1 MTLEIDSYKSSS
13 AARWDSFCSA
23 SINGTFLHSRH
34 FLSYHGDRFTDA
46 SVLIEESG
54 ELVGIFPAAVALADD
69 ELIVS
74 HPGATFGGIVHQ
86 GRLAGMKMLDAITA
100 LKRHYAS
107 LGYRR
112 LLYKA
117 VPHIHMQA
125 QAQDDLYALYRLR
138 AERVRC
144 DLSCAIDLANRRPPS
159 ERRRRSLRKA
169 LRATTVSR
177 DSSLIGELWRVLEGN
192 LARKHDAR
200 PVHSLH
206 EIRLLQSRFPEEIH
220 VRCGLVDGKVEGG
233 VVLFNSSRAW
243 HAQYIASS
251 ERGYESSVLD
261 AVFDSVIAEAG
272 ERGARYFDFGTSNEA
287 GGEILNDG
295 LYRFKHE
302 FGGGGVAHEFYQINL
317 DQ

>member
-1 MTLEIDSYKSSS
+1 MTLAICSYEPSL
-13 AARWDSFCSA
+13 AGRWDGFCSA
-23 SINGTFLHSRH
+23 SINGTFLHSRE
-34 FLSYHGDRFTDA
+34 FLSYHGDRFRDA
-46 SVLIEESG
+46 SALIEESG
-54 ELVGIFPAAVALADD
+54 ELVGVFPAAVAPADNG
-69 ELIVS
+69 LIVS

-86 GRLAGMKMLDAITA
+86 GKLAGSKMLDAITA
-100 LKRHYAS
+100 LKHHYAA
-107 LGYRR
+107 LGHDR

-117 VPHIHMQA
+117 VPHIHMRA
-125 QAQDDLYALYRLR
+125 QAQDDLYALFRLR

-144 DLSCAIDLANRRPPS
+144 DLSCTIDLSHRRATS

-169 LRATTVSR
+169 LRTTTVSR
-177 DSSLIGELWRVLEGN
+177 DGDLLGALWGVLEGN
-192 LARKHDAR
+192 LQRKHDAQ
-200 PVHSLH
+200 PVHSLD
-206 EIRLLQSRFPEEIH
+206 EVLLLQSRFPQEIL

-233 VVLFNSSRAW
+233 VVLFNSSCVW

-251 ERGYESSVLD
+251 ERGYECSVLD
-261 AVFDSVIAEAG
+261 AVFESIIAEAV

-317 DQ
+317 EK

>member
-1 MTLEIDSYKSSS
+1 MTLAIRRYDHAS
-13 AARWDSFCSA
+13 ATKWDRFCSA
-23 SINGTFLHSRH
+23 SINGTFLHSRQ

-54 ELVGIFPAAVALADD
+54 KLVGIFPAAVAPAAK

-100 LKRHYAS
+100 LKHHYAS

-112 LLYKA
+112 VLYKA
-117 VPHIHMQA
+117 VPHIYMQA

-144 DLSCAIDLANRRPPS
+144 DLSCAIDLASRRQPS
-159 ERRRRSLRKA
+159 ERRKRSLKKA
-169 LRATTVSR
+169 LRVTNVSR
-177 DSSLIGELWRVLEGN
+177 DSNLIGEFWRVLEGN
-192 LARKHDAR
+192 LESKHDAR
-200 PVHSLH
+200 PIHSLD
-206 EIRLLQSRFPEEIH
+206 EIGLLQSRFPEEIH
-220 VRCGLVDGKVEGG
+220 VRCGLIDGKVEGG
-233 VVLFNSSRAW
+233 VLLFNSSRVW
-243 HAQYIASS
+243 HAQYISS
-251 ERGYESSVLD
+251 SARGHELSVLD
-261 AVFDSVIAEAG
+261 AVFDSIITEAG
-272 ERGARYFDFGTSNEA
+272 ERGARYIDFGTSNEA
-287 GGEILNDG
+287 GGQILNDG

-302 FGGGGVAHEFYQINL
+302 FGGGGVAHEFYQISL